1 MLCFFLSFLKWN
13 ESQFRKP
20 FKRNKVFF
28 YITSLF
34 QFILKRIASC
44 LIFEVKETKKNHDS
58 HYKRSLKPA
67 QRPLPIQVPIFSLK
81 KSKDVKESS
90 FWKLALFLLK
100 VVNAIL
106 DMIPWSLT
114 PSPFHILTLWKLWK
128 GWSMKRNSLLSP
140 CSLSTLCFI
149 KQSLVHK
156 HSAP

>member
-67 QRPLPIQVPIFSLK
+67 QRPLPIQVPIFSPK
-81 KSKDVKESS
+81 KEQRCERKQ
-90 FWKLALFLLK
+90 LLK
-100 VVNAIL
+100 ACSFFAKGCQCNFRH
-106 DMIPWSLT
+106 DTMEPHS
-114 PSPFHILTLWKLWK
+114 SPFHILTLWKLWK
-128 GWSMKRNSLLSP
+128 GWSMKRNSLLSS

-156 HSAP
+156 RSAP